1 MSKKMY
7 MKPEMKAVFLQQ
19 KLQLLQ
25 VSSVDGEGMQWN
37 SGGISSEYGD
47 R

>member
-7 MKPEMKAVFLQQ
+7 MKPEMKIVFLQQ

-37 SGGISSEYGD
+37 SDGIPTSDED

>member
-25 VSSVDGEGMQWN
+25 VSSVDGEGMQWKP
-37 SGGISSEYGD
+37 GGFEDDELD

>member
-7 MKPEMKAVFLQQ
+7 MKPEMKAVYFQHQ
-19 KLQLLQ
+19 PQLI
-25 VSSVDGEGMQWN
+25 VTSATGEGMQWN
-37 SGGISSEYGD
+37 SEGISSEYGD